1 MNDLICAKLKKKMVE
16 LQDITKKDDLN
27 YQSKRSK
34 TYNFGKY

>member
-1 MNDLICAKLKKKMVE
+1 MVE

-34 TYNFGKY
+34 IPIVFNGYK